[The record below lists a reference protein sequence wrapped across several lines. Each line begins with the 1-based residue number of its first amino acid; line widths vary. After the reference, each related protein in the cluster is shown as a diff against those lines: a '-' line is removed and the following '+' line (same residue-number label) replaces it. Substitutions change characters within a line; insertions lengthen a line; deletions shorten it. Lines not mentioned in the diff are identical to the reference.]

1 MVLYQYV
8 SPITGQWS
16 DQGIQKGCLLFEG
29 NGLIKVSKKL
39 VSSLKST
46 HVSVPNESI
55 LQINLT
61 LTSPNL
67 VLTFY
72 TYKVSNKKVSS

>member
-1 MVLYQYV
+1 MLEV
-8 SPITGQWS
+8 TMF
-16 DQGIQKGCLLFEG
+16 LLLPKISLMG
-29 NGLIKVSKKL
+29 PNTGLIMIPKKL
-39 VSSLKST
+39 VSTSKLDY
-46 HVSVPNESI
+46 VSVSNKSV
-55 LQINLT
+55 LQINLI

>member
-1 MVLYQYV
+1 VGKW
-8 SPITGQWS
+8 ITLGLVWS
-16 DQGIQKGCLLFEG
+16 MDKDGKCLI
-29 NGLIKVSKKL
+29 LILKKL
-39 VSSLKST
+39 VSTSKSAYIS
-46 HVSVPNESI
+46 VSNESI
-55 LQINLT
+55 LQINLI